1 MTGLGWGRDQEY
13 SVNEGNIWRLTEV
26 TNRSVESGIARGM
39 LAKGPL
45 SLYSNRM
52 EHAVGNTALEH

>member
-1 MTGLGWGRDQEY
+1 M
-13 SVNEGNIWRLTEV
+13 NEGTIWRLTDV
-26 TNRSVESGIARGM
+26 SNRSVESGIARGM

-45 SLYSNRM
+45 SLYLHCM